1 MLLYCTLFVCN
12 AFFLPHGDL
21 DRRISDYSQLITQFP
36 DSLALY
42 ADRGDLYLQHEDYDL
57 ARGDF
62 AFCLSNGLDNA
73 AVLEGL
79 SRSMIST
86 PTPDSALYFI
96 NLSLDKD
103 SASLSAVEWK
113 AHLLFLLH
121 NFCESASLY
130 EHLIQLTPNP
140 SPTLYIDVSNA
151 WLNCSGPGSKDHAV
165 AMLKSGMENIGTL
178 HVLQKELIRVYID
191 QKDYKNALI
200 EQTAWINRAA
210 NKASPLLDRASIY
223 LLNGNQQ
230 SAQADLENA
239 LVELNKLPPH
249 KQGVPA
255 MVDLKSRIE
264 YLLTQL
270 KG

>member
-1 MLLYCTLFVCN
+1 MLLYCALFFCN
-12 AFFLPHGDL
+12 TFFLPHGDL

-36 DSLALY
+36 DSLSLY
-42 ADRGDLYLQHEDYDL
+42 ADRGDLYLQHEDFDL

-62 AFCLSNGLDNA
+62 SFCLAKGMNNA

-79 SRSMIST
+79 SRSMVST
-86 PTPDSALYFI
+86 PASDSALYFI

-103 SASLSAVEWK
+103 SASFSAIEWK
-113 AHLLFLLH
+113 AHILFLLH
-121 NFCESASLY
+121 SFCESAALY
-130 EHLIQLTPNP
+130 EHLINLTPNP

-151 WLNCSGPGSKDHAV
+151 WMNCSGPGSKDRAV

-210 NKASPLLDRASIY
+210 NKSSPLLERARIY
-223 LLNGNQQ
+223 MLDGNHP

-239 LVELNKLPPH
+239 LVELSKLPPY
-249 KQGVPA
+249 KQGVLA
-255 MVDLKSRIE
+255 MVELKARIE
-264 YLLTQL
+264 YLLTQI

>member
-1 MLLYCTLFVCN
+1 MFLYCTLFVCN

-21 DRRISDYSQLITQFP
+21 DRRINDYTQLISQFP
-36 DSLALY
+36 DSLSLY
-42 ADRGDLYLQHEDYDL
+42 ADRGDLYLQHEDFDL
-57 ARGDF
+57 AHGDF
-62 AFCLSNGLDNA
+62 SFCLANGLDNA

-79 SRSMIST
+79 SRSMAST
-86 PTPDSALYFI
+86 PEPDSALYFI

-103 SASLSAVEWK
+103 SASFSAIEWK

-121 NFCESASLY
+121 SFCESAFLY
-130 EHLIQLTPNP
+130 EHLISLTPNP

-151 WLNCSGPGSKDHAV
+151 WLNCSGPGSKEHAV
-165 AMLKSGMENIGTL
+165 AMLKSGMENIGSL

-200 EQTAWINRAA
+200 EQSLWIDHAA
-210 NKASPLLDRASIY
+210 NKASPLLERARIY
-223 LLNGNQQ
+223 LLDGNHQ
-230 SAQADLENA
+230 SAQADLEKA
-239 LVELNKLPPH
+239 LVELSKLPPY

-255 MVDLKSRIE
+255 MVDLKERIE

>member
-1 MLLYCTLFVCN
+1 MFLFYALLVCHS
-12 AFFLPHGDL
+12 FFLPHGDL

-36 DSLALY
+36 DSLSLY
-42 ADRGDLYLQHEDYDL
+42 ADRGELYLQHLDFDL
-57 ARGDF
+57 ARSDF
-62 AFCLSNGLDNA
+62 SFCLAKGLNNA

-79 SRSMIST
+79 SRSIVST

-103 SASLSAVEWK
+103 STSFSAIEWK

-121 NFCESASLY
+121 SFCESASLY

-151 WLNCSGPGSKDHAV
+151 WLNCSSPGSNENAV
-165 AMLKSGMENIGTL
+165 AMLKSGMAYIGSL
-178 HVLQKELIRVYID
+178 HVLQKELIRIYID

-200 EQTAWINRAA
+200 EQTAWINRTA
-210 NKASPLLDRASIY
+210 NKSSPLLERARIY
-223 LLNGNQQ
+223 LLDGNHQ

-239 LVELNKLPPH
+239 LVELSKLPPY

-255 MVDLKSRIE
+255 MVELKERIE
-264 YLLTQL
+264 YLLNQI